1 VTVLEK
7 LIAPVESL
15 IWRVMLV
22 PDARLVI
29 QVKLV
34 PETFVAMISRG
45 AAVVWPAG
53 RAEIWYGGTP
63 PLSIKRVGEH
73 C

>member
-1 VTVLEK
+1 MSEK

-15 IWRVMLV
+15 ISRVMLV

-29 QVKLV
+29 QVKVL
-34 PETFVAMISRG
+34 PETFDAMISRA

-53 RAEIWYGGTP
+53 RAEISYGGTP